1 MKAAYFRTGMVCAS
15 FRVFSEIRWELLNS
29 RRFALLIFPGRFFV
43 LANWITL
50 SRIPLLG
57 GIVAL
62 LYTDSA
68 TAQLATAP
76 LILLLILMDTFDGVL
91 ARARGETSLLGS
103 VLDIAADRAVEF
115 ALWVVFAHLRLI
127 SVLIPLIVVI
137 RGTFVDSVRSVAP
150 ARGLKPFDL
159 MRSKLGRF
167 LVGSPWLRTPFGVAK
182 ATAFILLALAYGLS
196 TLGHAWAGGVNLA
209 AQIASWVAVAFCLA
223 RGLPVLIEA
232 PRVLGNAK

>member
-1 MKAAYFRTGMVCAS
+1 M
-15 FRVFSEIRWELLNS
+15 
-29 RRFALLIFPGRFFV
+29 

-57 GIVAL
+57 VIIAL
-62 LYTDSA
+62 LYSDSA
-68 TAQLATAP
+68 AAQLITAP

-103 VLDIAADRAVEF
+103 VLDIAADRAVEY

-127 SVLIPLIVVI
+127 PILVPLIVLI

-150 ARGLKPFDL
+150 ARGIKPFDL
-159 MRSKLGRF
+159 MRTRLGRF
-167 LVGSPWLRTPFGVAK
+167 LVGSPWLRTPFGVVK
-182 ATAFILLALAYGLS
+182 ATAFILLALAYGLN
-196 TLGHAWAGGVNLA
+196 TLGHSAAAGVHLA
-209 AQIASWVAVAFCLA
+209 AQIASWGAVAFCLA

-232 PRVLGNAK
+232 PRVLGDAVEKS

>member
-1 MKAAYFRTGMVCAS
+1 M
-15 FRVFSEIRWELLNS
+15 
-29 RRFALLIFPGRFFV
+29 

-57 GIVAL
+57 VIIAL
-62 LYTDSA
+62 LFSDSA
-68 TAQLATAP
+68 TAQLIAAP

-103 VLDIAADRAVEF
+103 VLDIAADRAVEY

-127 SVLIPLIVVI
+127 PILIPLIVVI

-159 MRSKLGRF
+159 MRTKLGRF

-182 ATAFILLALAYGLS
+182 ATAFILLALAHGLNS
-196 TLGHAWAGGVNLA
+196 LGHSAAAGVHLA
-209 AQIASWVAVAFCLA
+209 SQIASWGAVAFCLA

-232 PRVLGNAK
+232 PSVLGKTSEKP

>member
-1 MKAAYFRTGMVCAS
+1 M
-15 FRVFSEIRWELLNS
+15 
-29 RRFALLIFPGRFFV
+29 

-57 GIVAL
+57 VIIAL
-62 LYTDSA
+62 LYSDSA
-68 TAQLATAP
+68 TAQLIAAP
-76 LILLLILMDTFDGVL
+76 LILLLILMDTFDGML

-115 ALWVVFAHLRLI
+115 VLWIVFAHLRLI
-127 SVLIPLIVVI
+127 PILIPLIVVI

-150 ARGLKPFDL
+150 ARGIKPFDL
-159 MRSKLGRF
+159 MRTKLGRF

-182 ATAFILLALAYGLS
+182 ATAFILLALASGLN
-196 TLGHAWAGGVNLA
+196 TQGHPAAAGVHLA

-232 PRVLGNAK
+232 PAVLRGTAEKR

>member
-1 MKAAYFRTGMVCAS
+1 M
-15 FRVFSEIRWELLNS
+15 
-29 RRFALLIFPGRFFV
+29 

-57 GIVAL
+57 VIIAL
-62 LYTDSA
+62 LYSDSA
-68 TAQLATAP
+68 TAQLIAAP
-76 LILLLILMDTFDGVL
+76 LILLLILMDTFDGML

-115 ALWVVFAHLRLI
+115 VLWIVFAHLRLI
-127 SVLIPLIVVI
+127 PILIPLIVVI

-150 ARGLKPFDL
+150 ARGIKPFDL
-159 MRSKLGRF
+159 MRTTLGRF

-182 ATAFILLALAYGLS
+182 ATAFILLALAFGLN
-196 TLGHAWAGGVNLA
+196 TQGHPAAAGVHLA
-209 AQIASWVAVAFCLA
+209 AQIASWIAVAFCLA

-232 PRVLGNAK
+232 PSVLANTSEKP

>member
-1 MKAAYFRTGMVCAS
+1 M
-15 FRVFSEIRWELLNS
+15 
-29 RRFALLIFPGRFFV
+29 

-57 GIVAL
+57 CIIAM
-62 LYTDSA
+62 LYTENA
-68 TAQLATAP
+68 TLQIIAAP

-103 VLDIAADRAVEF
+103 VLDIAADRAVEY
-115 ALWVVFAHLRLI
+115 ALWVVFAHLRMI
-127 SVLIPLIVVI
+127 SVAIPLIVLV

-159 MRSKLGRF
+159 MRTQVGRF

-182 ATAFILLALAYGLS
+182 ATAFILLAWAYGFG
-196 TLGHAWAGGVNLA
+196 TLGHAWAGGLNLA

-232 PRVLGNAK
+232 PRVLGNAQ